1 MQKREANVIMFKF
14 NLNFINVVFKWLGS
28 VWLVYHGV
36 LLLVYTV
43 YNIICQCVRRC
54 DFLTTQL
61 ILKSILAHLFWGDL
75 GFNFEDSNRM
85 LHVIHLG
92 HLDSSLPSSWVSPL
106 HWLKKKKR
114 KAHSQSKTMRA
125 HDAQLAPSVS
135 KRGGVFPPGG
145 SVACVCAPT
154 GGRRTTG
161 I

>member
-1 MQKREANVIMFKF
+1 MQKREVNVIMFKF

-28 VWLVYHGV
+28 VWLKYHGV

-43 YNIICQCVRRC
+43 YKIKCQCVLC
-54 DFLTTQL
+54 WYDFLTTQL

-106 HWLKKKKR
+106 HWLKKKREKLTR
-114 KAHSQSKTMRA
+114 SQK
-125 HDAQLAPSVS
+125 QW
-135 KRGGVFPPGG
+135 G
-145 SVACVCAPT
+145 
-154 GGRRTTG
+154 RTTRNSLQASPNAAEFFLPEDP
-161 I
+161 

>member
-43 YNIICQCVRRC
+43 YNIIYQCVRRC

-106 HWLKKKKR
+106 HWLKKKREKLTR
-114 KAHSQSKTMRA
+114 SQK
-125 HDAQLAPSVS
+125 QW
-135 KRGGVFPPGG
+135 G
-145 SVACVCAPT
+145 
-154 GGRRTTG
+154 RTTRNSLQASPNAAEFFLPEDP
-161 I
+161 

>member
-1 MQKREANVIMFKF
+1 MQKREANVIMFKL

-54 DFLTTQL
+54 DFFTTQL
-61 ILKSILAHLFWGDL
+61 ILNSILAHLFWGDL

-106 HWLKKKKR
+106 HWLKKKREKLTR
-114 KAHSQSKTMRA
+114 SQK
-125 HDAQLAPSVS
+125 QW
-135 KRGGVFPPGG
+135 G
-145 SVACVCAPT
+145 
-154 GGRRTTG
+154 RTTRNSLQASPNAAEFFLPEDP
-161 I
+161 

>member
-28 VWLVYHGV
+28 VWLKYHGV

-106 HWLKKKKR
+106 HWLKKKREKLTR
-114 KAHSQSKTMRA
+114 SQK
-125 HDAQLAPSVS
+125 QW
-135 KRGGVFPPGG
+135 G
-145 SVACVCAPT
+145 
-154 GGRRTTG
+154 RTTRNSLQASPNAAEFFLPEDP
-161 I
+161 

>member
-54 DFLTTQL
+54 DFFTTQL

-106 HWLKKKKR
+106 HWLKKKREKLTR
-114 KAHSQSKTMRA
+114 SQK
-125 HDAQLAPSVS
+125 QW
-135 KRGGVFPPGG
+135 G
-145 SVACVCAPT
+145 
-154 GGRRTTG
+154 RTTRNSLQASPNAAEFFLPEDP
-161 I
+161 

>member
-43 YNIICQCVRRC
+43 YNIICQCARRC
-54 DFLTTQL
+54 DFFTTQL

-106 HWLKKKKR
+106 HWLKKKREKLTR
-114 KAHSQSKTMRA
+114 SQK
-125 HDAQLAPSVS
+125 QW
-135 KRGGVFPPGG
+135 G
-145 SVACVCAPT
+145 
-154 GGRRTTG
+154 RTTRNSLQASPNAAEFFLPEDP
-161 I
+161 